1 MAQGDYKVSEQINLV
16 YQAAALLSNAIP
28 VGTVYDEAG
37 AVHSAETTGLTSN
50 LLAGELA
57 APAAGRY
64 LGHFTPDA
72 EGRWTVVIKDKN
84 GSGEVSKTYNV
95 VGHNIDSIGDAVA
108 ALPATISDIESA
120 LNVAISAVADLPS
133 AAGAIAS
140 QLLITKSALVSA
152 ILVDCNA
159 STSDVKSAVTVA
171 IGAISNVESAVDL
184 LGSAAMV
191 S

>member
-50 LLAGELA
+50 LLAGELG

-84 GSGEVSKTYNV
+84 GSGEVSKVYNV